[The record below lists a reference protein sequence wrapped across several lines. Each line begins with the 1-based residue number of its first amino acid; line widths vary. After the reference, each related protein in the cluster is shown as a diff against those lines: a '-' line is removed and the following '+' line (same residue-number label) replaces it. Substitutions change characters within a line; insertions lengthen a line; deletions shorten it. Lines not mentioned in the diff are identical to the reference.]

1 MQKKEDKKLA
11 VETCM
16 RVWVETLMETKAR
29 HVAYVIATIIILD
42 HALFPLIFVAMEM
55 TAN

>member
-1 MQKKEDKKLA
+1 
-11 VETCM
+11 M